1 MFGHPDFI
9 NTPAEDLVPC
19 PTQPDKSKYQREEC
33 AKITDE
39 SAQTYT
45 NEIIKHTNAKYQGM
59 VKLYMNKMP
68 YYDRQPAI
76 GYLDMNTGKC
86 VIFHT
91 LNSNNELKFW
101 GYKKYKLSEIP
112 QLLKD
117 SASIKYANQAIV
129 PAPTVPAARSKLPPM
144 QKNIQQ
150 NSGGEL

>member
-19 PTQPDKSKYQREEC
+19 PTQPDKSKSQREEC
-33 AKITDE
+33 AKITDQ
-39 SAQTYT
+39 SAQKYT
-45 NEIIKHTNAKYQGM
+45 NEIMNHTKAKYQGM

-91 LNSNNELKFW
+91 LNSNKELKFW
-101 GYKKYKLSEIP
+101 GYKKYDLEDIP

-117 SASIKYANQAIV
+117 SASIKYANQAIM
-129 PAPTVPAARSKLPPM
+129 PAPTVPSARSKLPPM
-144 QKNIQQ
+144 QKSIQQ
-150 NSGGEL
+150 NAGGEL